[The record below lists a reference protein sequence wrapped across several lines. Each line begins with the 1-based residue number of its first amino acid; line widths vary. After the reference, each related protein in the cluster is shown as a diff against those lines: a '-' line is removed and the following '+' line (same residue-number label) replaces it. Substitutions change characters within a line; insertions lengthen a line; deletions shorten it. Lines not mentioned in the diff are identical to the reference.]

1 MTKTMPSRAARV
13 KQVEAVLST
22 VLENG
27 RVVAADGSSHEIV
40 PISIP
45 RMEGDALRRW
55 VEREDAVHTIEVGL
69 AYGVSALFICAGLLA
84 NGSAEARHVA
94 LDPNQ
99 HSGFADA
106 ALELLRKANVSE
118 LVEFYTAPSEIAL
131 PRFLAEHRSFDL
143 AFVDGNHRFEHV
155 FLDVVYLG
163 RLVRGGGVLFLDDWQ
178 YPATKKVA
186 AFCIRNLGWGI
197 EEEGVADEVH
207 HWVVLRTPR
216 TPVERRFDYFVDF

>member
-1 MTKTMPSRAARV
+1 MPPPRSTSFSGEDRPGAPLAEDFASNTVIVIRPTLSRKTVSFAITWSSFRPMTKTMPSRAARV

-84 NGSAEARHVA
+84 
-94 LDPNQ
+94 
-99 HSGFADA
+99 
-106 ALELLRKANVSE
+106 
-118 LVEFYTAPSEIAL
+118 
-131 PRFLAEHRSFDL
+131 
-143 AFVDGNHRFEHV
+143 
-155 FLDVVYLG
+155 
-163 RLVRGGGVLFLDDWQ
+163 
-178 YPATKKVA
+178 
-186 AFCIRNLGWGI
+186 
-197 EEEGVADEVH
+197 
-207 HWVVLRTPR
+207 
-216 TPVERRFDYFVDF
+216 